1 METSLTAQSPGIIF
15 SKEEQI
21 ITFIQATYPNI
32 DLSPGTALRD
42 LVVKLYAHLETRIQE
57 QIDLAL
63 ISSSLLEISKNP
75 GIANDTQVERVLS
88 NFNITRGAGSTAG
101 GTLRL
106 FFSSGASVVI
116 SPDTNFTIGGL
127 LFTPTSSYVLVLES
141 SFTGGATQRILEPQ
155 GTLYSVT
162 IQVTCKTAGSGGNI
176 RASTVITKTSPSIA
190 TLVSGKADS
199 DFTGGADVD
208 DNATLL
214 VKAKAGVVGKVF
226 GGREHIKAKLKSQF
240 SGVSDVGV
248 VGFLD
253 KEMDRDLLAGVHT
266 GSRVDLYV
274 KSANYPSRITEKVP
288 VQMLSYQAATKT
300 AIFELTL
307 TTAQSSGLYSVE
319 SIRPSLEQLGGLTIL
334 SDIRTMVGN
343 SLHFVGEG
351 ATPAFTAYQK
361 VTIKFSASYER
372 LKQAATPLALT
383 YILTGTTQ
391 NPAPWPDTSELY
403 SGLPAYLFL
412 DLNPDIVDFFNFYV
426 EYLKMPN
433 LTEIQ
438 GYVDSA
444 AERSLSADMLVKAPV
459 PIMCSLQLRLLKP
472 SGAEAPNLPNLKAAL
487 VSKFNSFEMGT
498 SIPASAL
505 IHVAYQ
511 NIPTGYTVDLPIHM
525 YGVIINPD
533 LSKDVI
539 YSSDA
544 LRPPNNPAKGATPNT
559 CAFFLESNLTDISI
573 VECA

>member
-101 GTLRL
+101 GTSRM
-106 FFSSGASVVI
+106 FFSNGASVVI
-116 SPDTNFTIGGL
+116 SQDTNFTVGGL
-127 LFTPTSSYVLVLES
+127 LFAPTSSYVLVAEALFS
-141 SFTGGATQRILEPQ
+141 GGATQRILEAQ
-155 GTLYSVT
+155 GALYSVT

-176 RASTVITKTSPSIA
+176 RAATVITKTSPSIA

-226 GGREHIKAKLKSQF
+226 GGREHIKAQLKSQF

-253 KEMDRDLLAGVHT
+253 KEMDRDLLSGVHT

-334 SDIRTMVGN
+334 SDTRTMVGN

-361 VTIKFSASYER
+361 VHITFSASYER
-372 LKQAATPLALT
+372 VKQAATPLALT

-391 NPAPWPDTSELY
+391 NPTPWPDTSEIE
-403 SGLPAYLFL
+403 SGMPAYVFL
-412 DLNPDIVDFFNFYV
+412 DLNPDAVDFFNFYV

>member
-75 GIANDTQVERVLS
+75 GIADATQVERVLS
-88 NFNITRGAGSTAG
+88 NFNVTRGAGSTAS

-127 LFTPTSSYVLVLES
+127 LFAPTSSYVLVAEALFS
-141 SFTGGATQRILEPQ
+141 GGATQRILEAQ
-155 GTLYSVT
+155 GALYSVT

-176 RASTVITKTSPSIA
+176 RAATVITKTSPSIA

-253 KEMDRDLLAGVHT
+253 KEMDRDLLSGVHT

-319 SIRPSLEQLGGLTIL
+319 NIRPSLEQLGGLTIL
-334 SDIRTMVGN
+334 SDTRTMVGN

-361 VTIKFSASYER
+361 VHITFSASYER
-372 LKQAATPLALT
+372 VKQAATPLALT

-391 NPAPWPDTSELY
+391 NPTPWPDTSEIE
-403 SGLPAYLFL
+403 SGMPAYVFL
-412 DLNPDIVDFFNFYV
+412 DLAPDVVDFFNFYV

-472 SGAEAPNLPNLKAAL
+472 SGAEAPNLNTLKAAL

-498 SIPASAL
+498 SVPASAL

>member
-1 METSLTAQSPGIIF
+1 METSLTAQSPGIVF

-75 GIANDTQVERVLS
+75 GIADDTQVERVLS
-88 NFNITRGAGSTAG
+88 NFNITRGAGSTAS

-412 DLNPDIVDFFNFYV
+412 DLNPEIVDFFNFYV

>member
-1 METSLTAQSPGIIF
+1 METSLTAQSPGIVF

-75 GIANDTQVERVLS
+75 GIADATQVERVLS
-88 NFNITRGAGSTAG
+88 NFNVTRGAGSTAG

-391 NPAPWPDTSELY
+391 NPTPWPDTSELS
-403 SGLPAYLFL
+403 SGMPAYLFL
-412 DLNPDIVDFFNFYV
+412 DLNPEIVDFFNFYV